1 MKQFFKII
9 SFSYLIVLS
18 ITLLI
23 PLDLF
28 IITQFV
34 EVEKQPSNN
43 TSFIIHL
50 VLFFILYLLF
60 YFSFSN
66 KYKIL
71 LFCIIYS
78 VVVEILQIFTSRGF
92 QIFDII
98 FNLIGVLV
106 SFLFLLYFYK
116 NKRKQRE
123 FKIMGRSV
131 ARCVSRSTC
140 NYAQPN
146 THKQAR
152 FKGNSLILSQKVE

>member
-18 ITLLI
+18 IALLM

-34 EVEKQPSNN
+34 EVEKHLSNN

-106 SFLFLLYFYK
+106 SFLFLLYF
-116 NKRKQRE
+116 
-123 FKIMGRSV
+123 F
-131 ARCVSRSTC
+131 
-140 NYAQPN
+140 
-146 THKQAR
+146 
-152 FKGNSLILSQKVE
+152 QK

>member
-1 MKQFFKII
+1 MKQFFKLI

-18 ITLLI
+18 IALLI

-34 EVEKQPSNN
+34 EAEKQPSNN

-71 LFCIIYS
+71 LFCMMYS

-123 FKIMGRSV
+123 FK
-131 ARCVSRSTC
+131 
-140 NYAQPN
+140 
-146 THKQAR
+146 
-152 FKGNSLILSQKVE
+152 

>member
-18 ITLLI
+18 IALLI

-34 EVEKQPSNN
+34 EEEKQPSNN
-43 TSFIIHL
+43 TSFIIHI
-50 VLFFILYLLF
+50 VLFFILYLFF

-66 KYKIL
+66 KYIIL

-123 FKIMGRSV
+123 FK
-131 ARCVSRSTC
+131 
-140 NYAQPN
+140 
-146 THKQAR
+146 
-152 FKGNSLILSQKVE
+152 

>member
-18 ITLLI
+18 IALLI

-28 IITQFV
+28 IITQT
-34 EVEKQPSNN
+34 VEKEISNN
-43 TSFIIHL
+43 TAFIIHL
-50 VLFFILYLLF
+50 VLFFILYLFF

-66 KYKIL
+66 KFIIL

-123 FKIMGRSV
+123 F
-131 ARCVSRSTC
+131 
-140 NYAQPN
+140 
-146 THKQAR
+146 
-152 FKGNSLILSQKVE
+152 E

>member
-18 ITLLI
+18 IALLI

-34 EVEKQPSNN
+34 EEAKQPSNN
-43 TSFIIHL
+43 TSYIIHL
-50 VLFFILYLLF
+50 VLFFILYLFF

-123 FKIMGRSV
+123 FD
-131 ARCVSRSTC
+131 
-140 NYAQPN
+140 
-146 THKQAR
+146 
-152 FKGNSLILSQKVE
+152 

>member
-1 MKQFFKII
+1 M
-9 SFSYLIVLS
+9 VLS
-18 ITLLI
+18 IALLI
-23 PLDLF
+23 PLNLF

-34 EVEKQPSNN
+34 AVEKQPSNN

-116 NKRKQRE
+116 NKSKQRE
-123 FKIMGRSV
+123 
-131 ARCVSRSTC
+131 
-140 NYAQPN
+140 
-146 THKQAR
+146 
-152 FKGNSLILSQKVE
+152 LD